1 MINPIYLKPIDELTD
16 EERSVFLYRFILKL
30 SHKETATH
38 LNKPF
43 NKVIYICKAIAVKR
57 ELDKFRKEV
66 FEEFEISD
74 VV

>member
-30 SHKETATH
+30 SHKEVAEH

-43 NKVIYICKAIAVKR
+43 NKVIYICKVIAVKR